1 MTDRDTVIPTKKK
14 LHDLDIG
21 SQAGEDVG
29 DLFDV
34 RGAVEERHVPGE
46 STVAE
51 LELPG
56 RDGDLDAGDERHLG
70 EGETFELVRDGDA
83 EAKAGGLGESG
94 LLGHIIRSSVRW

>member
-1 MTDRDTVIPTKKK
+1 VISSATDLRRE
-14 LHDLDIG
+14 LHNLDVG

-34 RGAVEERHVPGE
+34 RGAVEERNMPGE

-70 EGETFELVRDGDA
+70 EGETFELIWDGDA
-83 EAKAGGLGESG
+83 EAKAGGRGESG
-94 LLGHIIRSSVRW
+94 LLRHIIRSSVPR